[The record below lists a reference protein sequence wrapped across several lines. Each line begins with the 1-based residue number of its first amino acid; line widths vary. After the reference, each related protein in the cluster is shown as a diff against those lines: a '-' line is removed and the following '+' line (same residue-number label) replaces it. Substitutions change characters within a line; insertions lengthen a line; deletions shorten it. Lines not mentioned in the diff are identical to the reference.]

1 MLHLLLGVSLMKA
14 QALGAIPITSRH
26 YNSTLPE
33 LTGRFDLG
41 PLMPSS
47 SPRRNARIEN
57 DKQWQREWA
66 DAVVTAATSSSSDL
80 SKHRKAMMQW
90 AQGTLLWKHVAQKW
104 HMSFEAATAVP
115 PKKQPD
121 NMFKFP

>member
-1 MLHLLLGVSLMKA
+1 MLKYDGITYVGMADHHKLATGYAKAGFYLYPTSYPETGCVSLMKA

-66 DAVVTAATSSSSDL
+66 DAVVAAATSSSSDL
-80 SKHRKAMMQW
+80 SKH
-90 AQGTLLWKHVAQKW
+90 
-104 HMSFEAATAVP
+104 
-115 PKKQPD
+115 
-121 NMFKFP
+121 